1 MIIGRGKV
9 SLKGWVVIPKDI
21 RDSMGLEPGD
31 EVRFSFWPPLK
42 KGKHGPGRLAMYK
55 AFAEGAGSDRGM
67 FQHLGGDKLMTEEL
81 VEEHRAE
88 VERDEQE
95 ARAWRRKRRTTA

>member
-1 MIIGRGKV
+1 MIIGRAKV
-9 SLKGWVVIPKDI
+9 SAKGWVVIPKEI

-31 EVRFSFWPPLK
+31 EMRLLFLPPLENG
-42 KGKHGPGRLAMYK
+42 KGVSGRLSVYRVSP
-55 AFAEGAGSDRGM
+55 GDTGSDRGR
-67 FQHLGGDKLMTEEL
+67 FEHLRGEKLMTEEL

-95 ARAWRRKRRTTA
+95 ARAWRRKRRTTG